1 MALRLQRF
9 ARTLVSQ
16 GGRTLSSSTTTK
28 GINLRLASQ
37 QLITN
42 RNAHAKPAIAW
53 ELSKSLGVTT
63 QEELEKRIEGI
74 EVSLHLCF
82 GSCVGSCQG

>member
-1 MALRLQRF
+1 MASRIQRF

-16 GGRTLSSSTTTK
+16 GRTLSSSTTTK
-28 GINLRLASQ
+28 GINLRMASQ

-74 EVSLHLCF
+74 EVSSSYPSVLCF
-82 GSCVGSCQG
+82 GS